1 MFASPT
7 CVGSVHR
14 AVLRGPCLAPTLCR
28 CSGDWASVLLGP
40 CCCMGPRV
48 SAGAFL
54 PACPCCCVY
63 LTLTTLATAACG
75 VSDTTSRWP
84 PPLCYRAM
92 LGTGKTMLARVVAVQ
107 CRANFI
113 SVTIPAIL
121 SSAVGDSEKAL
132 SDVFRL
138 AKTCR

>member
-1 MFASPT
+1 
-7 CVGSVHR
+7 
-14 AVLRGPCLAPTLCR
+14 
-28 CSGDWASVLLGP
+28 
-40 CCCMGPRV
+40 
-48 SAGAFL
+48 
-54 PACPCCCVY
+54 
-63 LTLTTLATAACG
+63 
-75 VSDTTSRWP
+75 
-84 PPLCYRAM
+84 
-92 LGTGKTMLARVVAVQ
+92 MLARVVAVQ

>member
-1 MFASPT
+1 
-7 CVGSVHR
+7 
-14 AVLRGPCLAPTLCR
+14 
-28 CSGDWASVLLGP
+28 
-40 CCCMGPRV
+40 MGPRV

-75 VSDTTSRWP
+75 VSDTTSRWLP